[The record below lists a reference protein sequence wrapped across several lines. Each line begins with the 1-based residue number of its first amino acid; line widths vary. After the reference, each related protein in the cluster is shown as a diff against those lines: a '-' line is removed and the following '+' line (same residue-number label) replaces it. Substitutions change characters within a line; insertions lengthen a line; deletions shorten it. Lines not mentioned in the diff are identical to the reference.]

1 MKKLLALFFL
11 VSLIVGN
18 AYTQELPEK
27 SLKIQVEEVTVFIDG
42 AQLTGKATT
51 ELSKGKS
58 LLKFT
63 NLSPY
68 IDAKSIRVKASNSV
82 SVLAVNHQQNFVD
95 RLQKPKELTD
105 LEATLRTVAEG
116 LKIENINL
124 EINSEELKFM
134 QDNRIIGGKNQETS
148 VANFRE
154 TSSFYGT
161 KISALKLKELEIN
174 KKIEELNKKQNEL
187 QNQLNTLT
195 SQKQYPSGEVMVNV
209 EASNDVT
216 ATFEVTFMVGNAGWF
231 PSYDIRALS
240 IDQPVVLVYKANIKQ
255 DSKTD
260 WKNVKLKLSTS
271 EPNVSGVPPTLKTY
285 FLNYNTLPPTYSQQL
300 GRVTG
305 RVMDSERNP
314 LPGVSV
320 TVTGTTI
327 STVTA
332 ADGSYY
338 ITLPASASYLTFSFV
353 GYQSQTLPVN
363 PIMNVVLSENN
374 MMLDEEV
381 VVTAYG
387 ITAEKRKL
395 AAPSSKSADEATYMD
410 EAGGVVG
417 QQGIAQKPTAVDF
430 EIREPYTVDSDN
442 KNHTVEMV
450 TYSLPAMYEY
460 YSVPKIDRSA
470 FLLARITDWEKY
482 SLLDGEANIFFENT
496 FVGATV
502 LDISRATDTLQVS
515 LGRDK
520 GISINREKIK
530 DYTTRQLVGTKKE
543 ETRTWRTTVKNN
555 KLQKISIT
563 VMDQVPVSTSEEIEV
578 NILETSGG
586 KVNTENGEV
595 TWELTLEPGAEKKLD
610 LKYSVKYPK
619 NKVLVIE

>member
-27 SLKIQVEEVTVFIDG
+27 NLKIQVEEVTVFIDG

-116 LKIENINL
+116 LKLENINL

-305 RVMDSERNP
+305 RVMDPERNP
-314 LPGVSV
+314 LPGVNV

-332 ADGSYY
+332 A
-338 ITLPASASYLTFSFV
+338 
-353 GYQSQTLPVN
+353 
-363 PIMNVVLSENN
+363 
-374 MMLDEEV
+374 
-381 VVTAYG
+381 
-387 ITAEKRKL
+387 
-395 AAPSSKSADEATYMD
+395 
-410 EAGGVVG
+410 
-417 QQGIAQKPTAVDF
+417 
-430 EIREPYTVDSDN
+430 
-442 KNHTVEMV
+442 
-450 TYSLPAMYEY
+450 
-460 YSVPKIDRSA
+460 
-470 FLLARITDWEKY
+470 
-482 SLLDGEANIFFENT
+482 
-496 FVGATV
+496 
-502 LDISRATDTLQVS
+502 
-515 LGRDK
+515 
-520 GISINREKIK
+520 
-530 DYTTRQLVGTKKE
+530 
-543 ETRTWRTTVKNN
+543 
-555 KLQKISIT
+555 
-563 VMDQVPVSTSEEIEV
+563 
-578 NILETSGG
+578 
-586 KVNTENGEV
+586 
-595 TWELTLEPGAEKKLD
+595 
-610 LKYSVKYPK
+610 
-619 NKVLVIE
+619 